1 MIEESPIAQPV
12 VKEVYG
18 PEAER
23 LYLGFRFAGA
33 ADQSVAKLRLMD
45 MILSNSTAGLID
57 LNLNQEQKLIGGGC
71 FPLVLKDY
79 SVHGFYGSPKQEQT
93 LEQVKSL
100 LLAEIEKVKQGDFPD
115 WLIPAIIND
124 LKLDQIKKYESNNGK

>member
-1 MIEESPIAQPV
+1 MEKEEAENPAFEVAEESPIAQPV

-33 ADQSVAKLRLMD
+33 VDRSVPTLRLID

-71 FPLVLKDY
+71 F
-79 SVHGFYGSPKQEQT
+79 
-93 LEQVKSL
+93 L
-100 LLAEIEKVKQGDFPD
+100 L
-115 WLIPAIIND
+115 
-124 LKLDQIKKYESNNGK
+124 